1 MNLGNNA
8 SGFWDSLII
17 WSEMY
22 EMWNEGNA
30 KKNVGV
36 KKKLHLRIHF
46 RLKWL
51 VQEELYIP
59 ESTDSA
65 KLLHISTMK

>member
-1 MNLGNNA
+1 
-8 SGFWDSLII
+8 
-17 WSEMY
+17 MY